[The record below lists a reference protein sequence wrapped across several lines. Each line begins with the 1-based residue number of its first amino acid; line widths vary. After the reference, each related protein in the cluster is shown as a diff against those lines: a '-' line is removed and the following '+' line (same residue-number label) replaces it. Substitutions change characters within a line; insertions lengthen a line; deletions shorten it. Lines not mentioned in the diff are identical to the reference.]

1 MSDEEKGKYTI
12 RINGD
17 TITSANTEDE
27 VWDIIKRYR
36 PGTRYEVTYTETGGF
51 VTKFIPF

>member
-17 TITSANTEDE
+17 IITSANTEDE